1 MQRFLRD
8 PRGNMSEASLAG
20 AYGEPIELIRKH
32 FAPGVAAAYAIPRLG
47 ADGVLEWWTSQQGA
61 VTQYA
66 ALSADAQ
73 QALLRAYE
81 AHVATL
87 GGLAEAMRA
96 RGMAAQALRIEAL
109 RAPPD
114 PDKLYSVDGRLL
126 MRLHE
131 APPAP
136 PAATEPPVKSV
147 APWRWLAA
155 GALLVLAML
164 LAAAWWWMGQA
175 PPPVVAAVPA
185 PKPPPEE
192 EPVPDPEWP
201 TELVLVLETASRMQ
215 GTPSKITDTA
225 RLVIG
230 RDEIRRIVDR
240 LPAVT
245 NTQLV
250 TFPALQCGSPLRQGV
265 FQAENRA
272 KLLEALKSTQGA
284 GKAALAEGLRTA
296 AASVDGVKRDAL
308 VFMFLGGP
316 DECGQ
321 DICAVAA
328 QLVQEKPRLR
338 INIVDLS
345 GNKSVY
351 ACLADQPRVA
361 RYTWVAMRPGE
372 KGVDLSREASKM
384 LAPAADSGTTSQGA
398 SPPK

>member
-20 AYGEPIELIRKH
+20 TYGEPIELIRKH
-32 FAPGVAAAYAIPRLG
+32 FAPGVAAAYAMPRLG

-73 QALLRAYE
+73 QALLRAYD

-96 RGMAAQALRIEAL
+96 RGMADHALRIEAL
-109 RAPPD
+109 RTPPD

-136 PAATEPPVKSV
+136 PAAAEPPVKSV

-175 PPPVVAAVPA
+175 PAPVVAAVPA

-192 EPVPDPEWP
+192 EPVPDSEWP
-201 TELVLVLETASRMQ
+201 AELVLVLETASRMQ
-215 GTPSKITDTA
+215 AAPPKTGGPA
-225 RLVIG
+225 RLAIG
-230 RDEIRRIVDR
+230 RHEIQRIVDR

-250 TFPALQCGSPLRQGV
+250 TFPALRCGTPLRQGV

-272 KLLEALKSTQGA
+272 KLLEAVKSTQGA
-284 GKAALAEGLRTA
+284 GKAALAEGLRAA

-308 VFMFLGGP
+308 VFMFLGGS

-338 INIVDLS
+338 INILDLS
-345 GNKSVY
+345 GTKSVY
-351 ACLADQPRVA
+351 ACLGGLPRVA
-361 RYTWVAMRPGE
+361 RYDWGLVTPDK

-384 LAPAADSGTTSQGA
+384 LAPAADSSTTSQGA